1 MMAEKET
8 REVRDAD
15 DVVREYY
22 EGEESA
28 EAARDD
34 VRDEFRDAQ
43 ETRGSAIEGEPC
55 EGRADA
61 DGMKWE
67 RSGLGGVEVVS
78 GGDIDA
84 RGDRDGSGE
93 EAVGGLHALPD
104 QDIVE
109 EIGKAVGLTYEDA
122 EPLHTDEK
130 VAKRDVN
137 RWELNPAS
145 SEDYEERLHAQRE
158 EPDGGK
164 RETPRERSTKR
175 QTGRRA

>member
-1 MMAEKET
+1 MAKKET

-28 EAARDD
+28 DAARDD

-43 ETRGSAIEGEPC
+43 EARGSSIEGEPR

-61 DGMKWE
+61 DGMAWE
-67 RSGLGGVEVVS
+67 RSGVGLAEVVS
-78 GGDIDA
+78 DGENDA
-84 RGDRDGSGE
+84 RGDRDGGGE
-93 EAVGGLHALPD
+93 EAVGGLHALHD
-104 QDIVE
+104 QDLVE

-158 EPDGGK
+158 EPAGGK
-164 RETPRERSTKR
+164 RETPKERSTKR